1 MVVSLQFT
9 LGQANSKSMLCP
21 KLLQLSLLLALSYS
35 LSALPR
41 TLGSMVINST
51 LDTISGDSLDK
62 PSPVCVNNTQHPT
75 WGLTLEAFNF
85 STCQQ
90 TIELIASKLDGRIYN
105 SYDFYS
111 RQVFPSGRG
120 SVGYEAWPLPQ
131 GAGAG

>member
-1 MVVSLQFT
+1 
-9 LGQANSKSMLCP
+9 MLCP
-21 KLLQLSLLLALSYS
+21 DLLQLSLLLGLSYS

-41 TLGSMVINST
+41 TLGAILINST

-75 WGLTLEAFNF
+75 WGLTLEAFDF
-85 STCQQ
+85 STCQH
-90 TIELIASKLDGRIYN
+90 TIELIASRLGGNIYK

-111 RQVFPSGRG
+111 RQVFPSGPG
-120 SVGYEAWPLPQ
+120 FVGYEAWPLPQ